1 MEMEMKT
8 EKIKFKNKSL
18 RITRCRFHIKKTLLI
33 CFLFSIGLS
42 FFAQPALT
50 KIGTYKCGRQ
60 PKQVLFSPDN
70 KYVIMPLLEDTGFD
84 IFSVADKKVIKR
96 ITPPNAEKE
105 GFAEGLFIP
114 EKNAFFVSQMTTAN
128 IYEYSYPDFK
138 LRRTISTTGN
148 WSKFIAWSSEK
159 QLLAVSNWIS
169 NDISLI
175 DYGTGKCIRKLK
187 TGAAPRGLYFINGGK
202 EIISLSFDSGKIE
215 KFDVYTGKRL
225 DSVTIENGAMRHIV
239 MNSSKTTAYISDM
252 YYRSIY
258 EFDMA
263 TFKITRKTKV
273 FNNPNTIDL
282 LNDRWLFV
290 SSRGPNNKEDY
301 TKRSPENG
309 KIQIIDTTT
318 MQVVTSFEGGN
329 QPTGLD
335 VSDNG
340 NLLCFSN
347 FQDENIELYEI
358 SY

>member
-1 MEMEMKT
+1 MEKKT

-18 RITRCRFHIKKTLLI
+18 KITCCRLHIKKTLLI

-84 IFSVADKKVIKR
+84 VFSVAEKKVIKR

-215 KFDVYTGKRL
+215 KFDVDTGKRL

>member
-1 MEMEMKT
+1 MKT
-8 EKIKFKNKSL
+8 EKIKIENKSL
-18 RITRCRFHIKKTLLI
+18 RIRCCRLHIRKTLLI

-159 QLLAVSNWIS
+159 LAVSNWIS

-215 KFDVYTGKRL
+215 KFDVDTGKRL

>member
-1 MEMEMKT
+1 MGGQ
-8 EKIKFKNKSL
+8 
-18 RITRCRFHIKKTLLI
+18 
-33 CFLFSIGLS
+33 GLW
-42 FFAQPALT
+42 
-50 KIGTYKCGRQ
+50 
-60 PKQVLFSPDN
+60 N
-70 KYVIMPLLEDTGFD
+70 
-84 IFSVADKKVIKR
+84 
-96 ITPPNAEKE
+96 
-105 GFAEGLFIP
+105 
-114 EKNAFFVSQMTTAN
+114 VSAV
-128 IYEYSYPDFK
+128 
-138 LRRTISTTGN
+138 STTGN

-215 KFDVYTGKRL
+215 KFDVDTGKRL